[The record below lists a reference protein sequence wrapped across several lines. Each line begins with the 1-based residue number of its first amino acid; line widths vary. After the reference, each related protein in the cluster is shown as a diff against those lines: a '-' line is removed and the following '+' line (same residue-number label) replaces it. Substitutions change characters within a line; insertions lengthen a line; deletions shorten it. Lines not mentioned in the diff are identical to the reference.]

1 MKTRKEVHKFAD
13 NLCDQIRRN
22 NEKLDDD
29 GEITVAKSMVAAE
42 ALGTFTGKMFRDNAV
57 IVFVAGHENPQ
68 LFLTSLLYVCAKY
81 PDVQEKLRQE
91 AKSNIAMDKRSY
103 LASVI
108 YEVLRMYPPISQLVN
123 RKTSARIVVGEKLV
137 IPKNTYV
144 GYICYGTGRDPQIWG
159 PDADKFIPERWG
171 SSIEEIRAKYLSA
184 KSSCKLITF
193 HGGPR
198 ACLGE
203 RLALAET
210 KILLTEMLNSV
221 TWILDPE

>member
-1 MKTRKEVHKFAD
+1 MFFFFFIYTFHLII
-13 NLCDQIRRN
+13 NTN
-22 NEKLDDD
+22 NC
-29 GEITVAKSMVAAE
+29 
-42 ALGTFTGKMFRDNAV
+42 
-57 IVFVAGHENPQ
+57 Q
-68 LFLTSLLYVCAKY
+68 
-81 PDVQEKLRQE
+81 DVQEKLRLE
-91 AKSNIAMDKRSY
+91 AKSDVAMDKRSY

-123 RKTSARIVVGEKLV
+123 RKTSARILIGEKLV

-159 PDADKFIPERWG
+159 LDADKFMPERWG

-221 TWILDPE
+221 SWILDPEWHEMMTPGGPLSPLMMRLKIKAVD